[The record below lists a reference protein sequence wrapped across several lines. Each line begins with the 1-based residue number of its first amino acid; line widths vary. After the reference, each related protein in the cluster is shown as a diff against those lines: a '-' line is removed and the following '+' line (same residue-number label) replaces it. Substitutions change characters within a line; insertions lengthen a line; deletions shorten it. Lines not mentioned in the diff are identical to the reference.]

1 MDRNKQNSWGTW
13 DPKNDTMVSFWSFL
27 FALYI
32 AESELKKLATQKC
45 QQTQAKGNKQ
55 TNKSLL
61 FLNKTSREGS
71 PERYF

>member
-27 FALYI
+27 FASYI

-45 QQTQAKGNKQ
+45 QQTHERM
-55 TNKSLL
+55 
-61 FLNKTSREGS
+61 LNTVITAAAAAAEALSRVRLRAT
-71 PERYF
+71 P

>member
-55 TNKSLL
+55 TNKQKNPC
-61 FLNKTSREGS
+61 F
-71 PERYF
+71 F